1 VQTKGGTQAQ
11 LLVLAAQAE
20 STLTTDVTS
29 EVGLMQTSGM
39 SELHGLDFESANFR
53 KKALF

>member
-1 VQTKGGTQAQ
+1 MQTKGGTQAQ